1 MAPHSMSRLAD
12 KYTTSHGLVDYLACF
27 RTYLTAISQKPPPEP
42 KATEGSGSH
51 AHAHGHGHADVK
63 CHHPWDFDYI
73 RSKSA
78 GPYWTSAT
86 AAPRDFSEVAER
98 VQACKAAIPS
108 LAKRVSQLSVEEVSA
123 LKSQYTKKCCQAAKK
138 VHSQVHPSGNWR
150 QMKNEFRSL
159 QVNSQKGNILTTTFY
174 QLMQKYG
181 VKLSISEMH
190 SLVKE
195 LRGTGNQDVVRYE
208 EFLRLCSVCDV

>member
-1 MAPHSMSRLAD
+1 MARLAD
-12 KYTTSHGLVDYLACF
+12 KYTTSHGLVDYLSCF

-42 KATEGSGSH
+42 KATDDKHDKGG
-51 AHAHGHGHADVK
+51 GADVK

-86 AAPRDFSEVAER
+86 AAPRDFSEVAEKA
-98 VQACKAAIPS
+98 QASKAAIPS
-108 LAKRVSQLSVEEVSA
+108 LAKRVSQLSAEEVAA
-123 LKSQYTKKCCQAAKK
+123 LKSQYTEKCCQAAKK
-138 VHSQVHPSGNWR
+138 VHSQVYPSGNWR

-195 LRGTGNQDVVRYE
+195 LRGTGNQDVVKYE
-208 EFLRLCSVCDV
+208 EFLRLCSVCDA